1 MNLMFCCLNVI
12 FKGIEKLVMLF
23 LYLIICY
30 MGSEIGFVIWM
41 LGNYNDIIEGVD
53 FFNSLVWL
61 GGVLWRYCFG
71 FEGFE
76 FFLVREYV

>member
-1 MNLMFCCLNVI
+1 
-12 FKGIEKLVMLF
+12 MLF
-23 LYLIICY
+23 LYLKVWCI
-30 MGSEIGFVIWM
+30 GSEIGYVIGM
-41 LGNYNDIIEGVD
+41 LGSYSDIRVGFD

-61 GGVLWRYCFG
+61 GGILWRYYLW